1 MQKVTQLSIL
11 IFNLKNSI
19 FATIGVIIA
28 FVAPINGIILA
39 VGCSIFFDTILG
51 LWRSLKIGEKITSRK
66 MSRMISKMLLYQFTL
81 LLFFI
86 IEKYILQDFIG
97 YFINIPLFLSKLVSM
112 TLIFIELT
120 SINENFFAITGMSLW
135 NKFKTMLQRTKEL
148 KEDYDLINPKK
159 KDDII

>member
-1 MQKVTQLSIL
+1 M
-11 IFNLKNSI
+11 FNLKNSI
-19 FATIGVIIA
+19 FAALGVIIA

-39 VGCSIFFDTILG
+39 VGASIIFDTILG

-97 YFINIPLFLSKLVSM
+97 YFINIPLFLSKLVAM

-120 SINENFFAITGMSLW
+120 SINENFQGITGMSLW
-135 NKFKTMLQRTKEL
+135 YKFKTMLQRTKEL